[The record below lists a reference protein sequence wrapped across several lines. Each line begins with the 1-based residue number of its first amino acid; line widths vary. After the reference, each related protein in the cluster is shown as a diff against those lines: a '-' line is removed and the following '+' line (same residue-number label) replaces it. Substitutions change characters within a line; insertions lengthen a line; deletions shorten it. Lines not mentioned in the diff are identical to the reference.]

1 MASHLTTNVRKVFS
15 NLHQPAEFIL
25 RVVIDYEASYLT
37 RLFYLGG
44 GLLISKDW
52 RVNDEIRVKEVRL
65 IDDAG
70 DQLGIVLIRD
80 ALQLAVEKGLDLVEV
95 APSAKPPV
103 CRLMDHGKY
112 KFEQN
117 KREKEA
123 RKKQKT
129 ISTKEVKLRPNI
141 EEHDFQVKA
150 KNAKKFLESGDKVKL
165 TIMFRGRQ
173 ITHPELGE
181 KLSIK
186 MAEQLSD
193 ISAVEKAPKIE
204 GRNMVT
210 ILVPKIDNDR
220 NAEKNEAT
228 KNEVKEENGN
238 A

>member
-1 MASHLTTNVRKVFS
+1 M
-15 NLHQPAEFIL
+15 
-25 RVVIDYEASYLT
+25 
-37 RLFYLGG
+37 
-44 GLLISKDW
+44 
-52 RVNDEIRVKEVRL
+52 

-70 DQLGIVLIRD
+70 EQLGIVPIRE
-80 ALQLAVEKGLDLVEV
+80 ALQLSLEKGLDLVEV

-103 CRLMDHGKY
+103 CRLMDYGKY

-123 RKKQKT
+123 RKKQT
-129 ISTKEVKLRPNI
+129 VITTKEVKLRPNI

-150 KNAKKFLESGDKVKL
+150 KNARKFLMAGDKVKL

-193 ISAVEKAPKIE
+193 ISVVDRKPKIE

-210 ILVPKIDNDR
+210 MLLPKADHDK
-220 NAEKNEAT
+220 AEKNTE
-228 KNEVKEENGN
+228 KKETSDIKEDANN